1 MGAVNGF
8 KVAQMVPNCTTHH
21 ITKLSLHTTA
31 IQVQSNRCTKYFFS
45 VLNIYIYI
53 YIYRERERERETFE
67 HNFKES
73 CSLAYINLH
82 SDYGWYF
89 L

>member
-45 VLNIYIYI
+45 VLNVCIYIYINIYIYI
-53 YIYRERERERETFE
+53 YIYRERERERERDF
-67 HNFKES
+67 
-73 CSLAYINLH
+73 
-82 SDYGWYF
+82 
-89 L
+89 